1 MLDGDDNPSMSLMIL
16 RLGTLFAVVALV
28 GYLFW
33 EMFSESAALSRLSAT
48 ANIYPYTER
57 CDANGQSTA
66 IGQPNCVDLNH
77 YLFVHGSV
85 DKAFRRACSGKPATV
100 LSFEKGKVGIFEINI
115 VEKMLQFR
123 RLNGVNSPC

>member
-1 MLDGDDNPSMSLMIL
+1 MPDDDDNPSMSLMIL

-28 GYLFW
+28 GYFFW

-48 ANIYPYTER
+48 ANIYPYAER
-57 CDANGQSTA
+57 CDANGQLIA

-85 DKAFRRACSGKPATV
+85 DKAFRRACSGKPAAV
-100 LSFEKGKVGIFEINI
+100 LSFEKGKVATFEINS
-115 VEKMLQFR
+115 VENMLQFR
-123 RLNGVNSPC
+123 HQNGVNSPC